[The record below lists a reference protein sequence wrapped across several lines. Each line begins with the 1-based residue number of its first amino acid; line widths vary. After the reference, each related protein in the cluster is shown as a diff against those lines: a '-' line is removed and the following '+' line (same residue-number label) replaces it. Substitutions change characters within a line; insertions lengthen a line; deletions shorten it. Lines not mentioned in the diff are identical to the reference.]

1 MTVEQIELRK
11 ILSQMLADNGVNRET
26 IMPMVKDVIAEKTD
40 KAAKR
45 IAEET
50 NLDKLVY
57 DIIREEIADAVRKEV
72 RNKVNRCFTSIGV
85 SVDICTLQ

>member
-57 DIIREEIADAVRKEV
+57 NIIREEIADAVRKEV

-85 SVDICTLQ
+85 SVDISTLQ

>member
-57 DIIREEIADAVRKEV
+57 NILREEIADAVRKEV

-85 SVDICTLQ
+85 SVDISTLQ

>member
-57 DIIREEIADAVRKEV
+57 NIIRDEIADAVRKEV

-85 SVDICTLQ
+85 SVDISTLQ

>member
-85 SVDICTLQ
+85 SVDISTLQ

>member
-85 SVDICTLQ
+85 SVDIHTLR

>member
-72 RNKVNRCFTSIGV
+72 RNKVNRCFASIGV
-85 SVDICTLQ
+85 SVDISTLQ